1 MAELPIFEGNLGSTF
16 ESTEEKQQRILQAA
30 LDKRERITNK
40 KAELIP
46 EPVIPQ
52 GELETGIAELIANG
66 NTPEDIN
73 TTLDNLGFSDNAIK
87 QSIQDA
93 LAKVSN
99 PSFTPEELT
108 QDETELL
115 TAYDNLVKAQLAPT
129 AASEREEREKTSI
142 LTDKQLESTTGQ
154 IANLAIGFGAK
165 TVELVGKVFSA
176 GEKAR
181 KESFLKNISEEDIT
195 NYHSAVRKN
204 EIRKRAEEKLQGL
217 LEAEPSAARD
227 QFIIDTQAEI
237 SANELT
243 DEEAALF
250 KVTTK
255 RTNKGNVLRFDPKAD
270 QIKIIEDIAP
280 RLERFQNTTDKAIA
294 KINDRFSSE
303 ALNTVKDKAEDA
315 AVAWE
320 SGSYLESVST
330 VIGAAADLATKD
342 TAGALQLLSEQL
354 PLMLGL
360 AYALPVVAP
369 SEITSLYGKA
379 VQAHIKEYGE
389 EPTAREREVIKLLS
403 ILNVGADRLG
413 AKLALGAGKH
423 VNDIIQ
429 ATEKLNIKLPTVL
442 TNSLKV
448 TAPIQAA
455 TLEGS
460 TEAFQSVLESIAG
473 SIRDPKIGAV
483 GALTEGIVGAAIG
496 GGISLPSTLLE
507 SLSGTA
513 GLAKEV
519 TNTAKA
525 GIDKVAA
532 SVKAKAFVKTETL
545 IADKP
550 DSIETAEAILRDG
563 LTGLDENQRKERLKL
578 ANKIIA
584 EAKGVPDKKQA
595 ELAVKAKELILAH
608 LELTKK
614 EKEGATTL
622 EQIKIITEDTS
633 AGSKEEQEKQD
644 ATIKSFGSSLLT
656 RLDVSP
662 AAIQA
667 VQESSAFARASE
679 ETKTQ
684 INEYAAVLKSMSKV
698 SEEILTKG
706 EGKFKSLAEHLV
718 DLNAAIGLDNVSLA
732 NDTINALDNFSNN
745 QSAKLEAFTEAKEEF
760 EATGK
765 EVSFT
770 FNGKDRTYSAETKKL
785 YNAIKS
791 DLKAIDATLAK
802 AKDIVTNKFGA
813 DALAQP
819 VAAPVKATTLTS
831 PTVNT
836 NVPATPVTDVQ
847 KPTEATSTTGTF
859 KQLTTTLRAQPTVDS
874 VTEQKQALDRAQE
887 LRLPNA
893 TEATKAKLI
902 KALDNIENLSQDD
915 LTLLQGELSKFGL
928 RKEATASSELD
939 ALATRIKSEPQPE
952 AVTPTEPSVETEV
965 EVTPEPTTKPEVVTP
980 VTEEIETT
988 PEIAEEDTS
997 DAISQEQETVVA
1009 ATQVVITEDAET
1021 DVVGLRGNPAKNL
1034 TDNLLIAGGTNSKVF
1049 SNKVKGEKGKGK
1061 TVVDVFVS
1069 KAKVPDKLFNI
1080 VHNFFSLFNVKG
1092 FTRAMR
1098 TKVGKLSKEEL
1109 NTLQKLSE
1117 FHKTFSDT
1125 FLKTAKHLANKNPSS
1140 FNDGIFP
1147 ANPETNTQ
1155 SSLDQDPL
1163 TYFIKIDSKGNRY
1176 LNENLIGLMS
1186 TVAYNWLA
1194 TGATKTLFNDSKT
1207 INRLLGRDTKTD
1219 VTDSERDLLQDVGTP
1234 RTSLAEQLGKKVV
1247 KQLGLKVN
1255 EGQDGR
1261 LIDKLSLAIG
1271 LHIIATLTKQGYLT
1285 NSKVSNE
1292 ALNTIRGE
1300 DTSDIVVESG
1310 RDTTFTR
1317 LAPKSDEDFYEPS
1330 DAVASIIET
1339 VKHTEL
1345 FDRLFGIT
1353 GHDVLPAVSPIKYVP
1368 KFLKGTTQS
1377 IPKSI
1382 RNTLARLQQV
1392 EWEFNKDSFELVD
1405 NLTESELL
1413 NLLGYKID
1421 VELSSHIERI
1431 KSQKAINEGIKRDVR
1446 NLLKARVDLG
1456 NQVGSNGSIYFPY
1469 EVWQNMRIG
1478 MVGSLL
1484 NPQASKITR
1493 HFVSPKSWTTK
1504 VLLGINHHTETNFKL
1519 AVAQAFG
1526 YKIDKKSIDS
1536 SLKAFDDIV
1545 NANITKTAIQAIK
1558 DLNAGIKGEARTQA
1572 LAAIKVLTDR
1582 EGAHTLQALI
1592 ELTKYDPTAS
1602 EFTTNLALEIDGVTN
1617 GVAISL
1623 LQAPLEDNA
1632 KELLASVGFFIDAAG
1647 NIYTSYPEW
1656 ADIVGHRDLYQ
1667 RLSFTWSNILSAL
1680 KSGKEINIPSEVLE
1694 LDPDIGEKLGAKTTE
1709 IINEVEKLLG
1719 AFVVNDEVTKIGRNL
1734 AKNPLMITS
1743 YGAAIKAVIRG
1754 LSGTFLEEVYKKLEK
1769 ANAAKDIAKVKEI
1782 VASVYKIAG
1791 VRLPRDID
1799 YANPLEIS
1807 FRPIASRLNKSIQD
1821 TYGAALGIAL
1831 SLQFKQFFRFRE
1843 HINHALNVMYVNFN
1857 IRYEAAIKE
1866 ATNAK
1871 GTKLTPEKKQEIF
1884 NSLKEFLPTFKTH
1897 SSQSVDDSLL
1907 AIKTAKRRNY
1917 DDYTEQVQISLTQ
1930 GSISGYP
1937 SEIIYQEPGVAG
1949 LVMGTHAQDLHTAQ
1963 SVLDNFDVLHVHDAA
1978 FFSMDTADSGA
1989 FTYNESFFN
1998 EMQDYSIL
2006 DSVIESY
2013 SRTMKLLK
2021 EDTSSLKSEI
2031 GKEIRNYLDG
2041 IKDFTSEEGI
2051 TSFRK
2056 FNESLIALQKE
2067 VTKARSDIFSN
2078 PNIIVNQ
2085 YASRAEGSFT
2095 KLEEDTTDFFGESL
2109 SKTIDNLFN
2118 EAITEDTKSEVI
2130 DANLVQTFKDAETN
2144 LNQDDSLNAKGSSA
2158 NLIDF
2163 DNFTGQLN
2171 ETLTADNSLTI
2182 FDSLETFGNKQEDV
2196 FHREHLR
2203 EVLTNLVNK
2212 VLVGLDSVEFKLRKD
2227 GDTTYG
2233 GAKGEKVYINAST
2246 ANRLFNNN
2254 EMSTQETFVHEL
2266 LHNTLGY
2273 AIDHNANIR
2282 NELKKLFNEVSKH
2295 ITWRDFLPSPEL
2307 SIDPVAEENAA
2318 KARYDYIFNN
2328 KESVLTR
2335 TVDRES
2341 RLIIEGKT
2349 NNYLHEFVS
2358 FGLTNAKFIE
2368 LLSKIDTKPTRT
2380 NPTGTLKGWLTQ
2392 LYNKALDWI
2401 TGTIYQTKNLKA
2413 DVALRNLAD
2422 QLGAINNR
2430 ERNALLK
2437 SYEKYKA
2444 LNGVITNQVIT
2455 KIIAPLTQWRIN
2467 ARSNPQ
2473 STVGKVLNI
2482 AVGLPITLRVKELR
2496 KRIKQ
2501 VLRNLGLVEETMI
2514 IKLVREL
2521 QGNKESNAKWHVL
2534 LRHSKN
2540 IVDRARKHISNEIVK
2555 QVRSSF
2561 ITPVSENESK
2571 AITRILY
2578 KLDMHS
2584 LVDTYS
2590 ITQIIELLRDTNKV
2604 ASEITSI
2611 QNQLN
2616 VYGNNGNY
2624 YINQARGLGKLMALG
2639 KTNVDDQKFNAYMIA
2654 NLFETG
2660 ATPTGDLVKAEELID
2675 QLATLYGLLE
2685 STVSSKKLVA
2695 DVIEREFTGN
2705 SEDNGIIT
2713 TLNLIKGFKEDSLER
2728 LFKGNKALTV
2738 KGYIHEKFAS
2748 YTDVKFALISE
2759 QDSLKKAGYV
2769 LFSKLPKD
2777 SSDPRGEDLWMYVT
2791 KNNVSITY
2799 LKSIVS
2805 LTNKT
2810 AKGSDL
2816 VDGYTHIGA
2825 GVPTDEANKALDTIK
2840 KRKRALVARQFRSP
2854 NVSSNNTQLVPIF
2867 NERGQIKGY
2876 RYLMNEHLKQTILER
2891 DDRFDLVLGNMYGS
2905 IKDKVS
2911 SKDVNRQVVKLAYED
2926 YKEGFSDDP
2935 DGFVTIDVN
2944 SPDPRYQELYQLLPE
2959 DMRRDMKEIW
2969 GSRQIVVRRELVD
2982 LIFGYRKASI
2992 ANLFK
2997 DSNLQ
3002 SLRSVNKLLNHTF
3015 VRQTEAIWQEIV
3027 QQAKVNIVIRNPI
3040 VLLGNFISNAAISWV
3055 KGMPHTYMAKNQAL
3069 ALRELTNYQRD
3080 LSERDLIERKLKLFK
3095 LTTDQRNT
3103 LEVKLARLNDDLTN
3117 NPIRDLIDEGIFQSI
3132 TEDIDDVA
3140 SIHTYQDRLL
3150 RKFSGVINRTPEFL
3164 KKTYAQAN
3172 MNEDTTAF
3180 KALMKATQY
3189 SDFIARFAL
3198 HKYNTEV
3205 KKISKEESL
3214 KDIVETF
3221 VNYDIPTSKQLQYLN
3236 DIGLFMFSKFLFR
3249 IQKVIFKIIK
3259 EHPAKTLALL
3269 VLQNAF
3275 GNISDVMDSNL
3286 ITGSLV
3292 GRVHL
3297 FDEPFDS
3304 ATELSGLNIA
3314 SEVLGF

>member
-1 MAELPIFEGNLGSTF
+1 M
-16 ESTEEKQQRILQAA
+16 
-30 LDKRERITNK
+30 
-40 KAELIP
+40 
-46 EPVIPQ
+46 
-52 GELETGIAELIANG
+52 
-66 NTPEDIN
+66 
-73 TTLDNLGFSDNAIK
+73 
-87 QSIQDA
+87 
-93 LAKVSN
+93 
-99 PSFTPEELT
+99 
-108 QDETELL
+108 
-115 TAYDNLVKAQLAPT
+115 
-129 AASEREEREKTSI
+129 
-142 LTDKQLESTTGQ
+142 
-154 IANLAIGFGAK
+154 
-165 TVELVGKVFSA
+165 
-176 GEKAR
+176 
-181 KESFLKNISEEDIT
+181 
-195 NYHSAVRKN
+195 
-204 EIRKRAEEKLQGL
+204 QGL
-217 LEAEPSAARD
+217 LEAEPSPQRE
-227 QFIIDTQAEI
+227 QYIIDNQIELSQAR
-237 SANELT
+237 LT
-243 DEEAALF
+243 EEEEALF
-250 KVTTK
+250 KERSLTELTPEDEEK
-255 RTNKGNVLRFDPKAD
+255 QKDSFIKTNPVLVKKSDTIAR
-270 QIKIIEDIAP
+270 ILEIAP
-280 RLERFQNTTDKAIA
+280 RIERYQKVIDNAVS
-294 KINDRFSSE
+294 KINTRVSDA
-303 ALNTVKDKAEDA
+303 ALAKVKSKAEQS
-315 AVAWE
+315 VVEWE
-320 SGSYLESVST
+320 SGDYLKSVST
-330 VIGAAADLATKD
+330 ALGAFADLAIDD
-342 TAGALQLLSEQL
+342 TQGALQLLAE
-354 PLMLGL
+354 
-360 AYALPVVAP
+360 ALPVTLGFVLARAVTAP
-369 SEITSLYGKA
+369 ALITDAYENAVKSHIAEYKA
-379 VQAHIKEYGE
+379 P
-389 EPTAREREVIKLLS
+389 PTEAEKLVISTLS
-403 ILNVGADRLG
+403 VINVEADRLG
-413 AKLALGAGKH
+413 DKLALGAGKH
-423 VNDIIQ
+423 VDDIIQ

-473 SIRDPKIGAV
+473 SIRDPKIDAA
-483 GALTEGIVGAAIG
+483 GALTEGIVGGVIG

-507 SLSGTA
+507 AISGTA

-519 TNTAKA
+519 TATAKA
-525 GIDKVAA
+525 GIDKVTA

-578 ANKIIA
+578 ANKIIT

-997 DAISQEQETVVA
+997 DAISQEQETVVS
-1009 ATQVVITEDAET
+1009 ATQVVITEDAKT

-1080 VHNFFSLFNVKG
+1080 VHNFFSRFNVKG

-1207 INRLLGRDTKTD
+1207 INRLLGRDTKTY
-1219 VTDSERDLLQDVGTP
+1219 VTGSERDLLQDVGTP

-1285 NSKVSNE
+1285 NSKVSNKD
-1292 ALNTIRGE
+1292 LNYL
-1300 DTSDIVVESG
+1300 IVGPG

-1317 LAPKSDEDFYEPS
+1317 LVSKSEEDFYSPT

-1382 RNTLARLQQV
+1382 RNTLARLQKV

-1469 EVWQNMRIG
+1469 EVWKNMRIG

-1484 NPQASKITR
+1484 NPQASKIIR

-1558 DLNAGIKGEARTQA
+1558 DLNAGIKGEARRKA
-1572 LAAIKVLTDR
+1572 LAAIKVLTDK

-1667 RLSFTWSNILSAL
+1667 RLAFTWANILSAL
-1680 KSGKEINIPSEVLE
+1680 KSGKEVNIPQEVLE
-1694 LDPDIGEKLGAKTTE
+1694 IAPDIGEKLGAKTTE
-1709 IINEVEKLLG
+1709 IINEIEKLLG
-1719 AFVVNDEVTKIGRNL
+1719 AFVVNDEVTKIGRDL

-1791 VRLPRDID
+1791 VRLPRGID
-1799 YANPLEIS
+1799 YNNPLEIS
-1807 FRPIASRLNKSIQD
+1807 FRSIEGRLYWSIQA
-1821 TYGAALGIAL
+1821 TYGAVLGIAL

-1843 HINHALNVMYVNFN
+1843 HINHALNVMFVNFN
-1857 IRYEAAIKE
+1857 IRYEAAIEE
-1866 ATNAK
+1866 ATDTK
-1871 GTKLTPEKKQEIF
+1871 GTKLTPEEKQEIF
-1884 NSLKEFLPTFKTH
+1884 NSLKEFLPTFKAN
-1897 SSQSVDDSLL
+1897 SSESVEDSLL
-1907 AIKTAKRRNY
+1907 AIRTAKRRNY
-1917 DDYTEQVQISLTQ
+1917 DDYTDQVQISLTQ
-1930 GSISGYP
+1930 GTISGYP
-1937 SEIIYQEPGVAG
+1937 SETIYQEPGVAG

-2021 EDTSSLKSEI
+2021 EDTSSLKSKI

-2041 IKDFTSEEGI
+2041 IIDVTSEEGI

-2109 SKTIDNLFN
+2109 SKTIDNSFN

-2660 ATPTGDLVKAEELID
+2660 VTPTGDLVKAEELID

-2816 VDGYTHIGA
+2816 VDGYTRIGA

-2997 DSNLQ
+2997 DNNLQ